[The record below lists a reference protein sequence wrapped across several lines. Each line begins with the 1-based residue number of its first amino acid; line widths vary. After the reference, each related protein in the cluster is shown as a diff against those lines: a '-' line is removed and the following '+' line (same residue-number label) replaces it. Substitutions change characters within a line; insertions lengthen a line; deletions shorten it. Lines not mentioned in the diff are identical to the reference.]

1 MEPPMEIPQPPVD
14 PLETIE
20 SRLLRSIWQV
30 ISSLNDPSMRT
41 VNTLGE
47 IFTMPGPFCIHM
59 NEIFDTFDEYRV
71 QLELMRSNLLEA
83 AREVDAG
90 TRPIIDEFEPR
101 YRGPRH
107 QIQRSMCEEIDHSF
121 DSLRNR
127 IGYESECR
135 LVNENI
141 SDDES
146 SLFSSVNESA
156 NENESE

>member
-1 MEPPMEIPQPPVD
+1 
-14 PLETIE
+14 
-20 SRLLRSIWQV
+20 
-30 ISSLNDPSMRT
+30 MRT
-41 VNTLGE
+41 
-47 IFTMPGPFCIHM
+47 
-59 NEIFDTFDEYRV
+59 
-71 QLELMRSNLLEA
+71 NLIEA

-107 QIQRSMCEEIDHSF
+107 RIQRSMCEEIDHSF
-121 DSLRNR
+121 DSLCNR

-135 LVNENI
+135 LVNKNI

>member
-1 MEPPMEIPQPPVD
+1 
-14 PLETIE
+14 
-20 SRLLRSIWQV
+20 
-30 ISSLNDPSMRT
+30 MRT
-41 VNTLGE
+41 
-47 IFTMPGPFCIHM
+47 
-59 NEIFDTFDEYRV
+59 
-71 QLELMRSNLLEA
+71 NLIEA

-101 YRGPRH
+101 NRGPCHR
-107 QIQRSMCEEIDHSF
+107 IQRSMCEEIDHSF
-121 DSLRNR
+121 DSLHNR

-135 LVNENI
+135 LVNKNI